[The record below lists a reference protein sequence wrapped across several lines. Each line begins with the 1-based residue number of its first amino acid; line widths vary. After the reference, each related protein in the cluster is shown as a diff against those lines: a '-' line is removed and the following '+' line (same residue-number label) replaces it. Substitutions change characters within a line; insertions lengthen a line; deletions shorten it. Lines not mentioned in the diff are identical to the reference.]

1 MSIAII
7 ANPVAGRGNGKKTA
21 ELVKEILDTKNVDF
35 ELIFTKHPGQAIDL
49 ARSASCNHEFVV
61 ALGGDGTIRE
71 VLEGTWE
78 SKSTIGI
85 IPGGTGNDYARGLK
99 IPRQTLA
106 AVETIL
112 AKRSVPF
119 DVCFKDEL
127 VFGVLSSI
135 GFPVDVIQHV
145 NNNRSSFW
153 KGQLAFLISVVSTIN
168 HLKSYPVRITIDG
181 QVMEKEV
188 IGLFVMNMPYGGGG
202 MMFTPE
208 ASYETGVMHLLTI
221 DKISKVD
228 LSVTLPRVY
237 FGKHTSHPAVNILTG
252 REIKV
257 ESDPLDIMLD
267 GDIFPP
273 LSFHAKIKPQATRMI
288 VPKAPVA

>member
-1 MSIAII
+1 MSMAII
-7 ANPVAGRGNGKKTA
+7 ANPVAGRGSAKRIAQLAKA
-21 ELVKEILDTKNVDF
+21 ILSEKNIDF
-35 ELIFTKHPGQAIDL
+35 ELIFTKQPGQAIDL
-49 ARSASCNHEFVV
+49 AHGASRNHEIVV

-78 SKSTIGI
+78 SNSTIGI
-85 IPGGTGNDYARGLK
+85 IPSGTGNDYARGLN
-99 IPRQTLA
+99 IPNKTRA
-106 AVETIL
+106 AVENIL
-112 AKRSVPF
+112 AKNSVPF
-119 DVCFKDEL
+119 DVCFKNEL

-145 NNNRSSFW
+145 NDNRGSFW
-153 KGQLAFLISVVSTIN
+153 KGQIAFLISVISTIN

-181 QVMEKEV
+181 KIIEKEV
-188 IGLFVMNMPYGGGG
+188 VGLFVMNMPYGGGG

-208 ASYETGVMHLLTI
+208 ASHENGVMHLLTI
-221 DKISKVD
+221 DKVSKMD
-228 LSVTLPRVY
+228 LSITLPRVY
-237 FGKHTSHPAVNILTG
+237 FGKHTTHPAVNILTG

-257 ESDPLDIMLD
+257 ESDPLAIMLD

-273 LSFHAKIKPQATRMI
+273 VSFHAKIKPQATRVI